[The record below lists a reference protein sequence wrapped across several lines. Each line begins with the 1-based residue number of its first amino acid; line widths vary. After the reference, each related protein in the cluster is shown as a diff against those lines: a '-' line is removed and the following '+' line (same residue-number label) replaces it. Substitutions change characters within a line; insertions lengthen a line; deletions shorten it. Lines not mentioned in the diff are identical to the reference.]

1 MKLLGRRTA
10 WLGWVLAGVL
20 ALSAGGA
27 AFAATQKSSGSDQ
40 QARALGFDL
49 GAPGADGNGIAGR
62 LADRVRFGGG
72 LRGGLGGGRFWGRTL
87 HGQATVQTQNG
98 VKTYVFASGKVTAL
112 SGSSITITS
121 SDNVATTFAI
131 NGDTR
136 YGFQNFSQPQAELKS
151 GQTAWVVGT
160 KSGDTNTAT
169 RIVTFEKPPEQ
180 PQQRTR

>member
-1 MKLLGRRTA
+1 MKLFGRRAA

-40 QARALGFDL
+40 QARGLGFALGALD
-49 GAPGADGNGIAGR
+49 PNGNGIAGR
-62 LADRVRFGGG
+62 VGGRVRFGGG
-72 LRGGLGGGRFWGRTL
+72 LGARFGGRTL

-98 VKTYVFASGKVTAL
+98 VKTYVFANGKVTAL
-112 SGSSITITS
+112 SGSSITVTS

-136 YGFQNFSQPQAELKS
+136 YGFQNFSQPRAELKT

-169 RIVTFEKPPEQ
+169 RIVTFQNP

>member
-40 QARALGFDL
+40 QPRGLGFAFRTLD
-49 GAPGADGNGIAGR
+49 PNGNGIAGR
-62 LADRVRFGGG
+62 VGDRVRFGGG
-72 LRGGLGGGRFWGRTL
+72 LGGARFGGRTL

-121 SDNVATTFAI
+121 SDNVATAFAI

-136 YGFQNFSQPQAELKS
+136 YGFQNFSQPRAELKT
-151 GQTAWVVGT
+151 GQTAWVIGT

-169 RIVTFEKPPEQ
+169 RIVTFQNPPEQ